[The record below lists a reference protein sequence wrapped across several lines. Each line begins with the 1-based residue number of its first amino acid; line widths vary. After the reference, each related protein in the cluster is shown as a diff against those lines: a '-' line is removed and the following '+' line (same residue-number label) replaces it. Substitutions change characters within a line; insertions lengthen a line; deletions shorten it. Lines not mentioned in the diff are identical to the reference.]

1 MHFDQEPRP
10 VGVGGLDID
19 ADAALVRI
27 GIDVLL
33 GGVPD
38 IDDPALRDEFL
49 QEQGEQALAA
59 WEFFEGPF
67 EPVVEQ
73 DVGIDAFGLAGDVL
87 DAGLFEAE
95 GVVRER
101 GE

>member
-1 MHFDQEPRP
+1 MHLDQEPRP
-10 VGVGGLDID
+10 VGVGGFDI
-19 ADAALVRI
+19 DAALVRI

-73 DVGIDAFGLAGDVL
+73 DVGIDALGLAGDVF
-87 DAGLFEAE
+87 DTGLFE

-101 GE
+101 RE